1 MKKII
6 TFIAIVTI
14 CLITFATK
22 YYSYKN
28 EYSQIKS
35 RNAQYESYYLKE
47 LNGMDVATIVNR
59 AVNDNEKNNV
69 KKDTKGEYI
78 ENETNSLKI
87 EIKITDNDTIYNMET
102 LYNGGMA
109 NFVKYYDNVEFECTK
124 IEYHSETKRIKYM
137 LFEQNNE

>member
-14 CLITFATK
+14 CLITFTTK

-59 AVNDNEKNNV
+59 AVNDNENNNV
-69 KKDTKGEYI
+69 KKDSKGQYI
-78 ENETNSLKI
+78 ENETNSLKV
-87 EIKITDNDTIYNMET
+87 EIKITDNDTTYNMET

-124 IEYHSETKRIKYM
+124 IEYHSKTKQIKYI
-137 LFEQNNE
+137 LFEQKS